1 MFFTPSITGTNSII
15 PVLHV
20 ITTKTS
26 RNLITNN
33 KKPELVMFGFCGS
46 HEFQFLIPNPKKA
59 IPFFLFPLKLNII
72 SKNNSR
78 LKLKKISQLKWLNVY
93 LKSNIPKT
101 NDLLDCIWLVKT
113 AYFQNALFDTIIL
126 SEKPMKIWFFH
137 ALAGQIHQTHIH
149 DLVLEAVV
157 FLKKKRNFNTFIH
170 VEKMAK
176 YTLKILRYEHT
187 TTFLKYI

>member
-1 MFFTPSITGTNSII
+1 
-15 PVLHV
+15 
-20 ITTKTS
+20 
-26 RNLITNN
+26 
-33 KKPELVMFGFCGS
+33 MFGFCGS

-78 LKLKKISQLKWLNVY
+78 LQLKKISQLKWLNVY

-101 NDLLDCIWLVKT
+101 NDLLDCILLVKT

>member
-20 ITTKTS
+20 ITKTS

-33 KKPELVMFGFCGS
+33 KKPELVMLGFCGS

-78 LKLKKISQLKWLNVY
+78 LQLKKISQLKWLNVY

>member
-78 LKLKKISQLKWLNVY
+78 LQLKKISQLKWLNAN
-93 LKSNIPKT
+93 LKSNIPNT
-101 NDLLDCIWLVKT
+101 NDLLDCIWLVKIT
-113 AYFQNALFDTIIL
+113 YFQNASFDTL
-126 SEKPMKIWFFH
+126 KPSKKLMKIWFFH
-137 ALAGQIHQTHIH
+137 VLAGQIHQTHIR
-149 DLVLEAVV
+149 DVILEAVA
-157 FLKKKRNFNTFIH
+157 FLKKTSKLSFMLKKSSNIPLKSCGVNTSQ
-170 VEKMAK
+170 
-176 YTLKILRYEHT
+176 
-187 TTFLKYI
+187 TF

>member
-1 MFFTPSITGTNSII
+1 
-15 PVLHV
+15 
-20 ITTKTS
+20 
-26 RNLITNN
+26 
-33 KKPELVMFGFCGS
+33 
-46 HEFQFLIPNPKKA
+46 
-59 IPFFLFPLKLNII
+59 
-72 SKNNSR
+72 
-78 LKLKKISQLKWLNVY
+78 
-93 LKSNIPKT
+93 
-101 NDLLDCIWLVKT
+101 
-113 AYFQNALFDTIIL
+113 
-126 SEKPMKIWFFH
+126 MKIWFFH

>member
-20 ITTKTS
+20 ITKTS

-78 LKLKKISQLKWLNVY
+78 LQLKKISQLKWLNVY

-101 NDLLDCIWLVKT
+101 NDLLDCIWLAKT

-157 FLKKKRNFNTFIH
+157 FLKKNRNFNTFIH